1 MRFSLA
7 FQPHSSNLFRPV
19 LMLAIKIHVC
29 RLNYTLA
36 LRVHAQLSHF
46 YARFSNP
53 NIRNYRLMITRLKG
67 YNFVMFRVYKF
78 SPPKKKKK
86 KSRNREFLFLP
97 FFLSFLSTD
106 TRLPSIVPSFPELVR
121 ISPRPIR
128 EQQMRNLT
136 VHKPR
141 AKLRSS

>member
-53 NIRNYRLMITRLKG
+53 NIWNYRLMITRLKG

-78 SPPKKKKK
+78 SPQKKKK
-86 KSRNREFLFLP
+86 NREIENFFS
-97 FFLSFLSTD
+97 FLSFFFIYRYT
-106 TRLPSIVPSFPELVR
+106 PSFNR
-121 ISPRPIR
+121 TQFSR
-128 EQQMRNLT
+128 T
-136 VHKPR
+136 
-141 AKLRSS
+141 RSHLATADKRTTDEKSHGP

>member
-53 NIRNYRLMITRLKG
+53 NIWNYRLMITRLKG

-78 SPPKKKKK
+78 SPPKKKK
-86 KSRNREFLFLP
+86 NREIENFFS
-97 FFLSFLSTD
+97 FLSFFFIYRYT
-106 TRLPSIVPSFPELVR
+106 PSFNR
-121 ISPRPIR
+121 TQFSR
-128 EQQMRNLT
+128 T
-136 VHKPR
+136 
-141 AKLRSS
+141 RSHLATADKRTTDEKSHGP